1 MEKSEMMKRYEE
13 ETGEC
18 ATWTWHEREFL
29 TDDYIAWLESQLRWR
44 PVSEKPESDGWIL
57 YKRWV
62 SENKI
67 ETFDD
72 TGPYFVGTQD
82 EWMSFVRRCN
92 VVRWL
97 PIPPA
102 PEGANMNHTKE
113 PCPYC
118 DETPKP
124 IMERHGFKLSLDED
138 GDIFVS
144 LELGSGTP
152 ARVYKTVNYCPMC
165 GRKLVDV

>member
-1 MEKSEMMKRYEE
+1 MEMTELMKRYEA

-44 PVSEKPESDGWIL
+44 PVSEKQESDGWIL

-62 SENKI
+62 NENKI

-97 PIPPA
+97 PIPSA
-102 PEGANMNHTKE
+102 PEGE
-113 PCPYC
+113 
-118 DETPKP
+118 
-124 IMERHGFKLSLDED
+124 
-138 GDIFVS
+138 
-144 LELGSGTP
+144 
-152 ARVYKTVNYCPMC
+152 
-165 GRKLVDV
+165 